1 MPNTFEIKEIPP
13 IQDVVL
19 KVVRYELDN
28 EISSSNELLNIIT
41 PDKGLSSEILRV
53 ANSAY
58 YAGVG
63 KVENLQTAL
72 NRLGL
77 RTIKMLVMSAA
88 NSNIKAILRKGIYEK
103 YIHQYPLVTAFI
115 AVDLLK
121 TARRTDINKDDIFI
135 EGLLAKIGMTV
146 IALNAKKEYA
156 QVLETAEK
164 KRMALT
170 AVEEAAFKTNHI
182 AVGAAL
188 ARDWNLG
195 DSIIEVI
202 ENPITDAAAVTGAS
216 DRVRI
221 IACADIIARELTG
234 CLVLEPELA
243 AKSAIAAHYGLA
255 PEALDAF
262 NAGYLAALQENPLF
276 TI

>member
-1 MPNTFEIKEIPP
+1 MPNRFEIKEIPP

-41 PDKGLSSEILRV
+41 PDKGLCSEILRV

-63 KVENLQTAL
+63 KVENLQTAV

-88 NSNIKAILRKGIYEK
+88 NNNIKSILRKGIYEK
-103 YIHQYPLVTAFI
+103 YIHLYPLVTAFL
-115 AVDLLK
+115 ALDVLK
-121 TARRTDINKDDIFI
+121 LSGAKEINKDDIYI

-164 KRMALT
+164 KRESLIAE
-170 AVEEAAFKTNHI
+170 EEAFFKTNHV

-188 ARDWNLG
+188 AREWNLG

-202 ENPITDAAAVTGAS
+202 EHPITDASTVAGQS

-221 IACADIIARELTG
+221 IALADVIARELSG
-234 CLVLEPELA
+234 CLVLPADLA
-243 AKSAIAAHYGLA
+243 VKAAIVEHYRLDA
-255 PEALDAF
+255 PAIDAF
-262 NAGYLAALQENPLF
+262 NLDYLARLRENPLF
-276 TI
+276 AV